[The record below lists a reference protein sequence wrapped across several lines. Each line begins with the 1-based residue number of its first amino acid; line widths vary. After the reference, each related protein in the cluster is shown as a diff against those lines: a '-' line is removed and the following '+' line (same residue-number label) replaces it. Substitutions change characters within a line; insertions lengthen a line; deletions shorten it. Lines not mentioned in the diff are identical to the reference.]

1 MNISQMFAFYVDM
14 GEDDYQSDP
23 WTLTKIIIIVGH
35 VVLSYG
41 LAYVT
46 VHYLYPKWAPEWKE
60 KQVGLTMA
68 WVFILLL
75 VRWKFPSL

>member
-1 MNISQMFAFYVDM
+1 MNMFQIFAFYVDM
-14 GEDDYQSDP
+14 GEDNYQSEP

-46 VHYLYPKWAPEWKE
+46 AHHLYPKWSPEWKE
-60 KQVGLTMA
+60 KRVGLTMA